1 MKRILAP
8 ALVAALALGLAAGC
22 SSGSEE
28 GAYPLPTAAI
38 NIPVPTQVGPLAG
51 SCPST
56 DLGPIL
62 ITWDAGHRKLTLG
75 GQKVLLPWGFS
86 GRMLPSG
93 RLEILGRGGAVVAR
107 DGDTIRLGGA
117 DLEHVCRVQG
127 VEY

>member
-1 MKRILAP
+1 MKRILAL
-8 ALVAALALGLAAGC
+8 ALVAALALGLTAAC

-28 GAYPLPTAAI
+28 PTYPLPTAAI
-38 NIPVPTQVGPLAG
+38 PIPVPSQVGPLAG

-56 DLGPIL
+56 DLGSVL
-62 ITWDAGHRKLTLG
+62 ITWDAGHRKLSLG

-86 GRMLPSG
+86 ARELPDG

>member
-1 MKRILAP
+1 MKRIPVLAL
-8 ALVAALALGLAAGC
+8 AAALALGLAACG
-22 SSGSEE
+22 SGSQEPT
-28 GAYPLPTAAI
+28 YPLPTEAI
-38 NIPVPTQVGPLAG
+38 PIQLPTQVGPLAG

-62 ITWDAGHRKLTLG
+62 ITWDSGHRKLSLG
-75 GQKVLLPWGFS
+75 SQKVLLPWGFS
-86 GRMLPSG
+86 ARELPDG
-93 RLEILGRGGAVVAR
+93 HLEIVAKGGAVVAR